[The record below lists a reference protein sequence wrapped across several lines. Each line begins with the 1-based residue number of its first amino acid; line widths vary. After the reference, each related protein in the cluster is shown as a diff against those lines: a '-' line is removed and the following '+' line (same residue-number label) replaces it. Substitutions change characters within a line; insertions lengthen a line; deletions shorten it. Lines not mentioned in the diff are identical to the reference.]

1 MQREEKEN
9 QAQGGVNN
17 MVEYRK
23 LRNLRLSTLG
33 EDEFEKLVDM
43 LVKARP
49 IEDNYEFKIM
59 KHKPRL
65 QVMKK

>member
-9 QAQGGVNN
+9 QGQGDVDN
-17 MVEYRK
+17 MVVEYRK
-23 LRNLRLSTLG
+23 LRNLRLSALG
-33 EDEFEKLVDM
+33 EDEFEKLVDV

-65 QVMKK
+65 QS